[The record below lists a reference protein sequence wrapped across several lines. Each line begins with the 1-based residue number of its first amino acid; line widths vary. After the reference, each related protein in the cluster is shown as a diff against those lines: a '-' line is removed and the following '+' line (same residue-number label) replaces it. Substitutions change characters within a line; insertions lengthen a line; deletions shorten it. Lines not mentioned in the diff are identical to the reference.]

1 MNEIV
6 AQPQPERRASQVEI
20 YTAQVLGDD
29 SRTAELFRALPRHIP
44 PARFQRNLLNLI
56 MQKPEMLQY
65 DARLVYREVSKAAA
79 LGLLLDPQL
88 GEGYIVPVWNAKA
101 NRRDPELRCGYRGLI
116 KLARQSGDIANLYP
130 GAVHERD
137 HFLADE
143 GTEKRLEHQPDYTKP
158 RGKPVCYYAVVIYKD
173 GTKDFEV
180 MDMESI
186 YEIRAKSD
194 GWRAFQ
200 SGKIKSTPWST
211 DEGEMCKKTV
221 LRRLLKRVPQSP
233 DLADAL
239 ALDSE
244 PLSSTANVIDVPR
257 VAARP
262 AASISAR
269 LDQFANDG
277 EADQAT
283 DPAPADDIN
292 QDQPVEPGSQGS
304 PASETPAAS
313 ASSEPQPPIEADG
326 ADAAQHPDNIKDAV
340 ARGRGARR
348 EKFPREVPKG
358 YHYKSRQA
366 EADAFLRGWDDEN
379 TKMNLEEFG
388 MAE

>member
-1 MNEIV
+1 MNEI
-6 AQPQPERRASQVEI
+6 ATQPQPERRATQVEI

-200 SGKIKSTPWST
+200 AGKIKSTPWTT

-239 ALDSE
+239 ALDNE
-244 PLSSTANVIDVPR
+244 PLNSPVNVIDVPR
-257 VAARP
+257 APRP
-262 AASISAR
+262 VASIESR
-269 LDQFANDG
+269 LDEFASDG
-277 EADQAT
+277 EPDGQLPVAT
-283 DPAPADDIN
+283 DAESA
-292 QDQPVEPGSQGS
+292 EPEPQAALPEVS
-304 PASETPAAS
+304 AAS
-313 ASSEPQPPIEADG
+313 ASSEPATPAGQDG
-326 ADAAQHPDNIKDAV
+326 ADATQLPDKIKDAV

-348 EKFPREVPKG
+348 DGFQRDVPKG
-358 YHYKSRQA
+358 YHYKSRQE

-379 TKMNLEEFG
+379 AKMNLDDFG
-388 MAE
+388 AAE